1 MRFKRL
7 KAEEFFDNH
16 YLSIWVFLVGVAVIT
31 LIMMGGGMAVTLL
44 AILIDQSSEHL
55 TTDTFLALNF
65 SFAGVMTLLLVI
77 PNMMIVRGKPKAAE
91 INLIN
96 IYFQFL
102 VYALGLFLLEDEH
115 KLFFVSFVLFPIIG
129 LWLMASTKYHTFV
142 TYFSAIKKEPDSFR
156 EYFLKNSQ

>member
-1 MRFKRL
+1 M

-65 SFAGVMTLLLVI
+65 SFAGIMTLLLVI

-91 INLIN
+91 INLI
-96 IYFQFL
+96 
-102 VYALGLFLLEDEH
+102 
-115 KLFFVSFVLFPIIG
+115 VLIQ
-129 LWLMASTKYHTFV
+129 T
-142 TYFSAIKKEPDSFR
+142 
-156 EYFLKNSQ
+156 

>member
-1 MRFKRL
+1 
-7 KAEEFFDNH
+7 
-16 YLSIWVFLVGVAVIT
+16 
-31 LIMMGGGMAVTLL
+31 
-44 AILIDQSSEHL
+44 
-55 TTDTFLALNF
+55 
-65 SFAGVMTLLLVI
+65 
-77 PNMMIVRGKPKAAE
+77 
-91 INLIN
+91 
-96 IYFQFL
+96 L